1 MNQLLE
7 KRQKLIADFEA
18 RQSEAK
24 AILDGDFDQEGYDKA
39 KSLLADCESLK
50 AQIDDLNATIR
61 SLDANQSFTTV
72 TLPHA
77 AGAIHTS
84 SAGEDIVTDRG
95 IEHDG
100 EGVISRKQWEH
111 VNSAGYKRALNLVVR
126 ARGDVNALDRV
137 DYKTLTE
144 GTDTQG
150 GYLVPDEYVPTL
162 IHKAPAPTR
171 VNGLVERIPCSGS
184 RLTMP
189 RVVYSAD
196 DIYATGIRVT
206 LTGETPSGGSAHRV
220 TDPVFGTISINIGTW
235 MLSMPITN
243 DLIED
248 AAVPLLNWASGQFND
263 TIGLLFDNQIING
276 TGVGANPHGILKNPG
291 GTDEPAVYLSST
303 ANNLDADQIRGLPF
317 RLPEQYI
324 NDNTRWVM
332 NRASAGRTVAT
343 FKTSAND
350 YLWKRGEQLADGAPD
365 TLDGYGI
372 VYSAF
377 CPNVGDEQYPVIFGD
392 LRGYKLAVR
401 TAFSIRV
408 LEERYAEEN
417 TVVMLGRVRFGGVV
431 AEPFRMVIAKSDNA

>member
-1 MNQLLE
+1 MKQLLE

-24 AILDGDFDQEGYDKA
+24 SILDGDFDQDGYDTA
-39 KSLLADCESLK
+39 KSLLADCEGLK
-50 AQIDDLNATIR
+50 AQIEDLNETLR
-61 SLDANQSFTTV
+61 RLDANQQFTSV
-72 TLPHA
+72 TLPHS
-77 AGAIHTS
+77 GPAIHTGN
-84 SAGEDIVTDRG
+84 AGNTHVTANAIDH
-95 IEHDG
+95 EG

-111 VNSAGYKRALNLVVR
+111 VNSASYKRALNLVVR
-126 ARGDVNALDRV
+126 ARGDVNALDTI

-150 GYLVPDEYVPTL
+150 GYLVPDAYVPTL
-162 IHKAPAPTR
+162 ITKAPAPTR
-171 VNGLVERIPCSGS
+171 VNGLVERIPCSGA

-189 RVVYSAD
+189 RVVYSTD
-196 DIYATGIRVT
+196 DIYASGIRVT

-220 TDPVFGTISINIGTW
+220 TDPVFGTVSINIGTW

-263 TIGLLFDNQIING
+263 TIGLLFDNQILNG
-276 TGVGANPHGILKNPG
+276 SGIGANPHGILKNPG
-291 GTDEPAVYLSST
+291 GVDEPAVYLSST

-343 FKTSAND
+343 FKSSTNE